1 MDSVDN
7 VEKLSTKIVDNFMK
21 LEVVVWMGIF
31 LRKLVVDE
39 VGLNTSCK
47 LSTIFVDN
55 QVRNV
60 YNFIFKTV
68 ETF

>member
-7 VEKLSTKIVDNFMK
+7 VEKLSTKIVDNFME
-21 LEVVVWMGIF
+21 LEVVVRMGIF
-31 LRKLVVDE
+31 LRELVVDE
-39 VGLNTSCK
+39 VGLNTSRK
-47 LSTIFVDN
+47 LSTKIVDN